1 MKKTSDDSESFMVA
15 SDGSHVTLTPSCAS
29 DVNVSKPNRSSDHP
43 QPNLLKVLALPG
55 ENAGTIRCRP
65 ALASLSSGEQL
76 MGAKMLAKQY
86 TTRMPVK
93 RYSDSIFGSCVKPAS
108 KAGSVSDVP
117 GKSAAGKLLDIPVPL
132 KRTRSF
138 QNISQLSSAAVDS
151 QHAANALRR
160 ASSFQNVN
168 TCAGAPR
175 SSPVSISM
183 ACNAEL
189 LASFERERR
198 HYEDRISELLQVAE
212 SRRTEAERLKI
223 ELRELRVAAAI
234 SSTDADEVSLLRHE
248 NQMMRDRLAEFNV
261 TVEHFTDAEKLTLLQ
276 SRDASEQDIAS
287 VGGRETAKQRI
298 FGDVFDSPRDNEAEL
313 ALSSGSLDANW
324 EGASEGALTVG
335 SGSEVSMA
343 CLQDRLLAMEET
355 QYSTNE
361 ELAATL
367 QELGDLQNAINSLT
381 AENERLADERTI
393 LLESLCTQ
401 TQKLENSRR
410 QIQHLKTLLFRDS
423 NTEERSE
430 NERQL
435 MALVRSAE
443 EEHEELLLKQA
454 ELCNTLEQLESEKQE
469 LCSVTVSIQEQLADA
484 LSEKHLLEMQV
495 TNLTEKALQ
504 QADELQRYQLA
515 AERMQPGVAADE
527 LEQDRCTQC
536 QKLEG
541 MLTNSRLEL
550 ASTMSDCIQ
559 LRSQLADVENQLKE
573 FQHSALCQSSEM
585 DRRLRD
591 AERDSEE
598 ARSAI
603 NTLRASSSRVAE
615 EQRAVIARLESDLR
629 IARMRVADAERA
641 ASEISTQFDAERKD
655 WESFQRDL
663 QTAVVVAVDIRSEAQ
678 EDVERLQTE
687 NQTLRDREITVRRE
701 LDAVQTELGRLRTMQ
716 QIPEHE
722 SSPATTGVT
731 MRDRFMSS
739 VDRELSLLH
748 QSGRRA
754 SDVCLS
760 SSASSAGN
768 PPSLSVQR
776 LISSIEDQIKSVD
789 MPVADSSGRALQSGR
804 ANNFGRS
811 LRDSIHPAVAK
822 PVLMRHWS
830 QPSENKVAGASA
842 GGKRNTIEVSAVGAT
857 DEAKCAVAEASVLP
871 PVAAASAPTS
881 TWKPLTGIL
890 SNKSGR
896 QKTLHGWICCITIY
910 NILKSC

>member
-1 MKKTSDDSESFMVA
+1 MKKTSDDSESCMVG
-15 SDGSHVTLTPSCAS
+15 SDGSHVTLTPCYAREVNAS
-29 DVNVSKPNRSSDHP
+29 RPYRSSDHP

-55 ENAGTIRCRP
+55 DNAGTVRCRP

-76 MGAKMLAKQY
+76 VGAKMLTKQSVA
-86 TTRMPVK
+86 RLPVK
-93 RYSDSIFGSCVKPAS
+93 RYSDSIFSSCVKPAS
-108 KAGSVSDVP
+108 KAGSNSDVP
-117 GKSAAGKLLDIPVPL
+117 AKLSTAGKSLDIPVPL

-138 QNISQLSSAAVDS
+138 QNISQLSLGAVDS
-151 QHAANALRR
+151 QHASSTLRR
-160 ASSFQNVN
+160 ASSFQNMNLCVD
-168 TCAGAPR
+168 APR
-175 SSPVSISM
+175 TAPVSISM

-198 HYEDRISELLQVAE
+198 HFEDRISELLQVAE

-223 ELRELRVAAAI
+223 ELRELRVAAAV

-287 VGGRETAKQRI
+287 VGGREAFKPRT
-298 FGDVFDSPRDNEAEL
+298 FSDVTDSPRENEAEL
-313 ALSSGSLDANW
+313 VLSGGSVDANW
-324 EGASEGALTVG
+324 DRASEGALTVG

-355 QYSTNE
+355 QYSTSE

-401 TQKLENSRR
+401 TEKLENSRR
-410 QIQHLKTLLFRDS
+410 QIQYVKTLLFRDS
-423 NTEERSE
+423 GTEERSE

-443 EEHEELLLKQA
+443 EEREELILKQA

-469 LCSVTVSIQEQLADA
+469 LCNVTVSVQEQLADA
-484 LSEKHLLEMQV
+484 LSQKHLLEMQV
-495 TNLTEKALQ
+495 TSLTEKALR
-504 QADELQRYQLA
+504 QADELQQCQLA
-515 AERMQPGVAADE
+515 TERMPRTVATDD
-527 LEQDRCTQC
+527 LEQDLCTQC

-550 ASTMSDCIQ
+550 ASTTSDCIQ
-559 LRSQLADVENQLKE
+559 LRSQLADVENQLEE
-573 FQHSALCQSSEM
+573 FQHSALCQSAEM
-585 DRRLRD
+585 ERRLRD

-603 NTLRASSSRVAE
+603 NTLRVNSSRVAE
-615 EQRAVIARLESDLR
+615 EQRAIIARLESDLR
-629 IARMRVADAERA
+629 IARIRVEDAERA
-641 ASEISTQFDAERKD
+641 ASEISAQFDAERKE

-687 NQTLRDREITVRRE
+687 NQTFRDRESTVRRE
-701 LDAVQTELGRLRTMQ
+701 LEATQAELARLRTMQ

-722 SSPATTGVT
+722 SSSAASGVT
-731 MRDRFMSS
+731 MRDRFISS
-739 VDRELSLLH
+739 VDRELSFLH

-754 SDVCLS
+754 SDLCLP
-760 SSASSAGN
+760 SSASAPGN
-768 PPSLSVQR
+768 LPSLSVQR

-789 MPVADSSGRALQSGR
+789 MPAADSSSRDLQSGR

-811 LRDSIHPAVAK
+811 LRDTIPPAVAK
-822 PVLMRHWS
+822 PVLMRYWS
-830 QPSENKVAGASA
+830 QTSGNKVAGASA
-842 GGKRNTIEVSAVGAT
+842 SGKRNTIEVSAVSAT

-871 PVAAASAPTS
+871 PVVAGGAAAS

-896 QKTLHGWICCITIY
+896 QKTLYG
-910 NILKSC
+910 